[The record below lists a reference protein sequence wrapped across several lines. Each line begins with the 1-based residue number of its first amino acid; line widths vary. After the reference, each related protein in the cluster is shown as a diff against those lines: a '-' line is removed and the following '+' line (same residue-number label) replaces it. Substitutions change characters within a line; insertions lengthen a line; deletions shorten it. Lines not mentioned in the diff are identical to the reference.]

1 MIEHRVLVL
10 QNLLNTLFNNFID
23 WDFEVNVE
31 KTKQKCLFRNAGK
44 ARNEETWSFDS
55 KIIEVVDQF
64 EYLGIHVHVLLNF
77 NAIFFFTTQK
87 QLASQG
93 CFEILRE

>member
-1 MIEHRVLVL
+1 MS
-10 QNLLNTLFNNFID
+10 
-23 WDFEVNVE
+23 
-31 KTKQKCLFRNAGK
+31 KKQKKCFFRNSGK

-64 EYLGIHVHVLLNF
+64 EYLGIHVLLNF
-77 NAIFFFTTQK
+77 NANFFTTQK